1 MPRSRLKHPAFGTLS
16 LPRCTRGGGTG
27 GCPATALFIPRSP
40 AKHTSHLSHHAQ
52 PQEAVERAYA
62 KDRAGQRGDAA
73 RLYRTSLDIILEGLA
88 LPLPSA
94 AGLDASHSNTAR
106 WRSDMNQ
113 WQQRVL
119 ERLRDLEGGGGA
131 AGGLGGGAAAAAA
144 AARGSPPNP
153 LRRQLSGAAAAAAAQ
168 QQQQRG
174 ASPRSAAAPRARAGT
189 AAAAARHAA
198 GPLAR
203 AGGSG
208 GGSRDEQEFEERVMS
223 EVLDRS
229 PAVAWDDVAGLATA
243 KQALQEMVILPSLR
257 ADLFQGLRAPARGLL
272 LYGPP
277 GNGKTLLAKALAHE
291 ARAMFFN
298 ISAASLTSRWHG
310 DAEKLVRALFRAA
323 AHNQPSIIFI
333 DEIDSI
339 LSERS
344 SSEHEASRRLKTEF
358 LVQFDGVAGSSDRVV
373 VIGATNRPWE
383 LDDAVRRRLP
393 KRVCVPL
400 PDAAARLAIVQRL
413 LTGQRHEL
421 SASDLKRVVA
431 CTEGYSGSDL
441 AALCKEAAMLPI
453 RELGPAIRDTPAD
466 RVRPIRLHDFEAAI
480 RAIKPSVSRD
490 QLRRFEEWTR
500 EYGMSS

>member
-1 MPRSRLKHPAFGTLS
+1 MLQRLWSSAAAPTEGEA
-16 LPRCTRGGGTG
+16 R
-27 GCPATALFIPRSP
+27 P
-40 AKHTSHLSHHAQ
+40 AKPAKPHQELEEQLKQREKLRGFYELAR
-52 PQEAVERAYA
+52 EAVERAYA
-62 KDRAGQRGDAA
+62 KDRAGQRADAS
-73 RLYRTSLDIILEGLA
+73 RLYRTSLDIILEALA
-88 LPLPSA
+88 LPVPSP
-94 AGLDASHSNTAR
+94 AGLDGSHSNTAR

-113 WQQRVL
+113 WQRRVL
-119 ERLRDLEGGGGA
+119 ERLRDLEGAGPADGA
-131 AGGLGGGAAAAAA
+131 T
-144 AARGSPPNP
+144 RGSPPNP
-153 LRRQLSGAAAAAAAQ
+153 LQRQLSGAAAAG
-168 QQQQRG
+168 QQQQR
-174 ASPRSAAAPRARAGT
+174 SAPPWPAAPRARAGSAGAPT
-189 AAAAARHAA
+189 ARHAA
-198 GPLAR
+198 GPGAR
-203 AGGSG
+203 AG
-208 GGSRDEQEFEERVMS
+208 GGSRDEQEFEDRVMS

-229 PAVAWDDVAGLATA
+229 PAVAWEDVAGLTAA

-277 GNGKTLLAKALAHE
+277 GNGKTMLAKALAHE

-323 AHNQPSIIFI
+323 ARNQPSVIFI

-393 KRVCVPL
+393 KRVCVSL
-400 PDAAARLAIVQRL
+400 PDAAARLAIVQQL
-413 LTGQRHEL
+413 LSGQRHEL
-421 SASDLKRVVA
+421 SSSDLRRVVA
-431 CTEGYSGSDL
+431 CTDGYSGSDL

-453 RELGPAIRDTPAD
+453 RELGPAIRHTPAD
-466 RVRPIRLHDFEAAI
+466 RVRPIRLCDFEAAI

-490 QLRRFEEWTR
+490 QLRRFDEWTR